1 MHRNTETAN
10 NRKNKKRN
18 RPVPVKQMRSDRCFD
33 IINNILLGIVAI
45 IALYPLYFVL
55 VASVTDP
62 MVVNN
67 GTLLLYPTQWYT
79 KGYEKI
85 FAYRSLW
92 TGYWNSLVYML
103 LGTTI
108 NLAVTIPGA
117 YALSRKD
124 FVGRKLLLKLFAFT
138 MFFSGGLIPSYIINT
153 SLGLQNNLWAMILP
167 GALSVWN
174 LMIARTF
181 FSSTLPGELLDA
193 AHIDGCSDFRFFF
206 QMAIPLS
213 KALLAV
219 IALYYAVGHWNG
231 YFQALIYL
239 NDESKFP
246 LQLVLRN
253 LLIVNQV
260 QSSSMTSDLQNMAD
274 KIRLAEQLKYGI
286 IVVSSLPLLIIYPFL
301 QRFFTKGVLVGSIKG

>member
-1 MHRNTETAN
+1 MSENMPAISK
-10 NRKNKKRN
+10 RKNKKGN
-18 RPVPVKQMRSDRCFD
+18 RPVPVRKMSSDRCFD
-33 IINNILLGIVAI
+33 IINNIILGVVAI
-45 IALYPLYFVL
+45 IVLYPLYFVL

-62 MVVNN
+62 MVVNS
-67 GTLLLYPTQWYT
+67 GTMLFYPVKWYT

-92 TGYWNSLVYML
+92 IGYRNSLIYMV
-103 LGTTI
+103 LGTTV
-108 NLAVTIPGA
+108 NLIATIPGA

-124 FVGRKLLLKLFAFT
+124 FVGRGPLLKLFAFT

-167 GALSVWN
+167 GAVSVWN

-181 FSSTLPGELLDA
+181 FESTLPEELLDA
-193 AHIDGCSDFRFFF
+193 AHIDGCNDFAFFF
-206 QMAIPLS
+206 RMALPLS

-219 IALYYAVGHWNG
+219 IILYYAVGHWNG
-231 YFQALIYL
+231 YFHALIYL
-239 NDESKFP
+239 NKEDMFP

-253 LLIVNQV
+253 LLIINQV
-260 QSSSMTSDLQNMAD
+260 QSSTMTSDLQNMAD

>member
-1 MHRNTETAN
+1 MGKNTETTSN
-10 NRKNKKRN
+10 KNRKKKNK
-18 RPVPVKQMRSDRCFD
+18 PVRVKQMSSDRWFD
-33 IINNILLGIVAI
+33 LINYAILGIVAI
-45 IALYPLYFVL
+45 IVLYPLYFVL

-67 GTLLLYPTQWYT
+67 GTLLLYPTKWYT
-79 KGYEKI
+79 KGYQKI

-92 TGYWNSLVYML
+92 LGYRNSLVYMV
-103 LGTTI
+103 LGTAI

-124 FVGRKLLLKLFAFT
+124 FVGRGLVLKLFAFT

-153 SLGLQNNLWAMILP
+153 SLGMQNNLWAMILP

-181 FSSTLPGELLDA
+181 FSSTLPEELLDA

-206 QMAIPLS
+206 RMALPLS

-219 IALYYAVGHWNG
+219 ITLYYAVGHWNG
-231 YFQALIYL
+231 YFHALIYL
-239 NDESKFP
+239 NKEDMFP

-260 QSSSMTSDLQNMAD
+260 KSSSMTSDLQNMAD

>member
-1 MHRNTETAN
+1 MKQNIETKN
-10 NRKNKKRN
+10 VKRKWSLHIKHLS
-18 RPVPVKQMRSDRCFD
+18 SDRRFD
-33 IINNILLGIVAI
+33 IINNIILGIIGI
-45 IALYPLYFVL
+45 IVLYPLYFVL

-67 GTLLLYPTQWYT
+67 GTLLLYPTKWYT

-85 FAYRSLW
+85 FAYKSLW
-92 TGYWNSLVYML
+92 TGYKNSLIYMI
-103 LGTTI
+103 LGTSL
-108 NLAVTIPGA
+108 NLIVTIPGA

-124 FVGRKLLLKLFAFT
+124 FVGRGFILKLFAFT
-138 MFFSGGLIPSYIINT
+138 MFFSGGLVPSYIINT

-174 LMIARTF
+174 LMISRTF
-181 FSSTLPGELLDA
+181 FESTLPLELLDA
-193 AHIDGCSDFRFFF
+193 AHIDGCNDFYFFF
-206 QMAIPLS
+206 KMAIPLS

-231 YFQALIYL
+231 YFHALIYL
-239 NDESKFP
+239 NDEDMFP
-246 LQLVLRN
+246 LQLILRN
-253 LLIVNQV
+253 LLIINQV
-260 QSSSMTSDLQNMAD
+260 KSSSMTSDLQNMAD

-286 IVVSSLPLLIIYPFL
+286 IVVSSLPLLILYPFL